1 MEESP
6 PGVTIT
12 GLALAERYFGPLLSP
27 IAATPEQWTAY
38 TEHRRRTNAQ
48 HKNVFN
54 RRKRLISDAVAGIEG
69 ELDLDDGTL
78 RKCVSVMWRDV
89 EWDDDDVRDA
99 EIGTRIYSL
108 ATPKYIDVHI
118 KYHRRPGAYDVE
130 WDYSLGY
137 KIHHQISNP
146 PTRYRNPSTKDA
158 PSSWHTRGGWQS
170 VCWGYYADNDD
181 DIWLNCDY
189 ENGPDWRRLEEGEVG
204 LRPGGALDIYEAL
217 FGPIST
223 PPSDN
228 ADAVLTYRRKLVAGV
243 CLLFAAVGI
252 DYRVACTDEETDGCP
267 EEFML
272 EGLSDTWVAR
282 GIRAACGFQLSDDA
296 EAARLGAEEREEE
309 AAGEDYGDEDEDE
322 EEGSFSDEES
332 L

>member
-1 MEESP
+1 MAESP

-12 GLALAERYFGPLLSP
+12 GLALAEHHFGPLLSP
-27 IAATPEQWTAY
+27 TAATPEQWTAY

-89 EWDDDDVRDA
+89 EWDDDEVCDA

-108 ATPKYIDVHI
+108 AAPKYIDVHI
-118 KYHRRPGAYDVE
+118 KYHCRPGAYDVE

-137 KIHHQISNP
+137 KIHHQIDNP
-146 PTRYRNPSTKDA
+146 PTRYRNPSTKDY
-158 PSSWHTRGGWQS
+158 PSSWHTRGGLA
-170 VCWGYYADNDD
+170 V
-181 DIWLNCDY
+181 
-189 ENGPDWRRLEEGEVG
+189 
-204 LRPGGALDIYEAL
+204 AL
-217 FGPIST
+217 FGPIGT

-228 ADAVLTYRRKLVAGV
+228 PDAVLAYRRKLVAGV

-252 DYRVACTDEETDGCP
+252 DYRVGCTDEETDRRP

-272 EGLSDTWVAR
+272 EGLSDPWVAR

-296 EAARLGAEEREEE
+296 EAARLGAEEHEEE
-309 AAGEDYGDEDEDE
+309 AAGEDYDDEDEDE
-322 EEGSFSDEES
+322 DEGSFSDE
-332 L
+332 